1 MSKKNSALKWA
12 LAAAG
17 LVAATQA
24 MADITFFE
32 NNNFSGRSFATDRD
46 VGNFQRVGFNDR
58 ASSVTVN
65 AGRWEVCEDANF
77 GGHCAVLRPGNYAS
91 LRDMGLNDRIS
102 SVHLVAPQPRG
113 VAYYDG
119 RPRGGERL
127 FEANVLAVH
136 AVVGPPEQR
145 CWVERENV
153 VQDGGGNRTGGA
165 IAGALIG
172 GILGHQIGGGSGRDL
187 ATVGGAVA
195 GGVVGSNI
203 AGNQGDRVVTQDV
216 QRCRSVPSQAR
227 PDYWDVTYTF
237 RGVDHHVQLTSP
249 PGPTVTVNGDGEP
262 RENG

>member
-1 MSKKNSALKWA
+1 MSKKTSLKWA
-12 LAAAG
+12 LCAAG
-17 LVAATQA
+17 LLMASQA

-32 NNNFSGRSFATDRD
+32 NNNFSGRSFVADRD
-46 VGNFQRVGFNDR
+46 VGNFQRFGFNDR

-65 AGRWEVCEDANF
+65 SGRWEVCEDANF
-77 GGHCAVLRPGNYAS
+77 GGHCAVLRPGNYPS
-91 LRDMGLNDRIS
+91 LREMGLNDRIS
-102 SVHLVAPQPRG
+102 SVRMVAPQPHG

-119 RPRGGERL
+119 RPRHGERL
-127 FEANVLAVH
+127 YEANVLSVH

-145 CWVERENV
+145 CWVERESV
-153 VQDGGGNRTGGA
+153 VQEGGNRTGGA

-195 GGVVGSNI
+195 GAAVGSNV
-203 AGNQGDRVVTQDV
+203 AGAQGDRTVSQDV

-227 PDYWDVTYTF
+227 PDYWDVTYNF
-237 RGVDHHVQLTSP
+237 RGIDHHVQLTSP

-262 RENG
+262 RENS